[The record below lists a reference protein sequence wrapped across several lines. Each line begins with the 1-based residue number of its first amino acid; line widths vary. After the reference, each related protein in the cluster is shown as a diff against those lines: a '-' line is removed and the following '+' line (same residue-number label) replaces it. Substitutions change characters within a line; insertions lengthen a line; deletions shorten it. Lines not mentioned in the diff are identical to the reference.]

1 MSIGKWKVCLLN
13 NLIFLAHQIRYKLL
27 STNENLH
34 LQKKNQM
41 VTLPQSYSSK
51 NTKVYAYCT
60 QTIFQQEN
68 HLHTQMTTLTITTT
82 IKQQWNM
89 QTINLEKYVPE
100 KKAQPGWNIFSSII
114 CLTCSDETSDKLMWK
129 MDGWMDGRA
138 MNVVSCKL
146 APSSH
151 YSLSSTLIRLLLP
164 RAANFAQALCL
175 EHLIVP
181 IYINSELKNHA
192 LQLQN

>member
-129 MDGWMDGRA
+129 MDGWTEGQWMLFHA
-138 MNVVSCKL
+138 SWL
-146 APSSH
+146 LPHITAFH
-151 YSLSSTLIRLLLP
+151 QLSSDFFFRELQILLRLYVWNIL
-164 RAANFAQALCL
+164 
-175 EHLIVP
+175 
-181 IYINSELKNHA
+181 
-192 LQLQN
+192 